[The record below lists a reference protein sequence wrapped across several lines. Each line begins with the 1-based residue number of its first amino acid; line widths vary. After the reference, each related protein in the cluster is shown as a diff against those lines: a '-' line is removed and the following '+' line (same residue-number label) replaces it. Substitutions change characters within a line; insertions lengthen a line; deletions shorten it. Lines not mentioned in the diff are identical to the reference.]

1 MIGFIF
7 LLSLLNRSPSA
18 LNQVDYKYSQSYQKK
33 DVNESPERVGS
44 DHSEEPQDK
53 QHHENRP
60 KHRRSN
66 LTRNPCLEVF
76 TALVPQLDF
85 AFVFPDDSY

>member
-7 LLSLLNRSPSA
+7 SLFPLNRSPSA
-18 LNQVDYKYSQSYQKK
+18 LNQVDYEDSQSYQQK
-33 DVNESPERVGS
+33 DVNESSERVRS
-44 DHSEEPQDK
+44 DHSEEPEDK
-53 QHHENRP
+53 QHHKNRP

-66 LTRNPCLEVF
+66 LTRNPCLKVF

-85 AFVFPDDSY
+85 AFVFSR